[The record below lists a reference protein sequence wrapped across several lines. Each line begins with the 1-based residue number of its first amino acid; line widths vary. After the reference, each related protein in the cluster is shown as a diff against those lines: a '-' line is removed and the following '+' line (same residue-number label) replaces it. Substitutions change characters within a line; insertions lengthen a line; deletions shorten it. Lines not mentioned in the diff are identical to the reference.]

1 MTTETNLSLEDFMDL
16 HEETVQDIAAETLVA
31 RRVSDTV
38 QALECLCESLED
50 KEELTQDDVLR
61 LQTADLFGTTGTD
74 AEPGDIVP
82 AFEAHTPTN
91 VAMEG
96 LLDNIQEGIS
106 SMAQSSSVISALVEK
121 RFAGLGAVVKSFN
134 RRQEEL
140 ENTLRALNKNDKS
153 PRTVSLKIDYAA
165 EGGKIRT
172 FADYLKLMD
181 NNTKDLEQIVKVH
194 VGKGNEL
201 QSSILRTLKSF
212 VDTKYSK
219 NMADTFNLFN
229 NDVLRKVS
237 SGWKV
242 TFGTTHVTKYES
254 SEFHGSKVI
263 EIQISK
269 NDMSDSDSRGI
280 VRELIDNTGWQVI
293 DAARRTGSRHKETI
307 TFEKVTASDIE
318 KLLAIN
324 DRMQK
329 ALVDYQGNG
338 SHFNV
343 NSRKTYDTIYKTYV
357 SGLYFGKGFTV
368 SKVINNYAGI
378 IAIFNKTAGPTAVQK
393 LAILTGAT
401 VSTTGVGFAIGSG
414 LMWLRKIILGWI
426 FSTMKL
432 QYRITDYMGFVDS
445 RVIGLLITSASHNY
459 TVINRYVK

>member
-96 LLDNIQEGIS
+96 LLDSIQEGIS
-106 SMAQSSSVISALVEK
+106 SMAQSSSVIASLVEK

-140 ENTLRALNKNDKS
+140 ENTLKSLNNSDKG
-153 PRTVSLKIDYAA
+153 PRTVSFKIDYAA
-165 EGGKIRT
+165 DGSVIRS

-181 NNTKDLEQIVKVH
+181 NNAKDLEQIVKVH
-194 VGKGNEL
+194 IGKGNEL
-201 QSSILRTLKSF
+201 QNSILKTLKSF

-219 NMADTFNLFN
+219 IMADTFNLFN
-229 NDVLRKVS
+229 DNVLKKVS
-237 SGWKV
+237 SGWKE
-242 TFGTTHVTKYES
+242 TFNSSRVTKYES

-263 EIQISK
+263 EIQVSK
-269 NDMSDSDSRGI
+269 DGMSDNDSRGV
-280 VRELIDNTGWQVI
+280 VRELIDNIGWQVV
-293 DAARRTGSRHKETI
+293 DAARRSGGRHKETI

-318 KLLAIN
+318 KLLVIN
-324 DRMQK
+324 GRMQ
-329 ALVDYQGNG
+329 AVLVNYQGNS
-338 SHFNV
+338 SHFSASN
-343 NSRKTYDTIYKTYV
+343 RKAYDTIYKSYV
-357 SGLYFGKGFTV
+357 TGHYLGSGVKAGQILNTH
-368 SKVINNYAGI
+368 AGI
-378 IAIFNKTAGPTAVQK
+378 IAAFTNTAAPSAIQK
-393 LAILTGAT
+393 MAT
-401 VSTTGVGFAIGSG
+401 VTGTAAASAGIAFTVAGG
-414 LMWLRKIILGWI
+414 LMWLRKIILGWV

-432 QYRITDYMGFVDS
+432 QYRVTDYMGFVDS